1 MIAGAWWTVSTSSIV
16 LGVDAQRIERMPDGS
31 NEIHA
36 DVAAKR
42 RQFAVLLAQ
51 LRAAEPRF
59 AEASVLLPN
68 EVGEWHAAV
77 YLLTGCGPVWER
89 LGPPIVAQCSLSP
102 VLEEMESARRRWT
115 KDQRAAMEWAMHFWR
130 PDKYAASFPATFQ
143 GFLFTRWIVAA
154 HLQKGM
160 VPMIRVVRG

>member
-1 MIAGAWWTVSTSSIV
+1 
-16 LGVDAQRIERMPDGS
+16 MPEGS

-36 DVAAKR
+36 DVAAQR
-42 RQFAVLLAQ
+42 RKFAVLMAQ

-77 YLLTGCGPVWER
+77 YLLIGCEAVWER
-89 LGPPIVAQCSLSP
+89 LGPSILAQVSLSP
-102 VLEEMESARRRWT
+102 VCEEMQSARRRWT
-115 KDQRAAMEWAMHFWR
+115 DSQRAAMEWALHFWR
-130 PDKYAASFPATFQ
+130 PDKYEASFPVVFQ

-154 HLQKGM
+154 HLQKGL
-160 VPMIRVVRG
+160 VPMICVVQK

>member
-1 MIAGAWWTVSTSSIV
+1 
-16 LGVDAQRIERMPDGS
+16 MPEGS
-31 NEIHA
+31 NEIFT
-36 DVAAKR
+36 DIAAQR

-59 AEASVLLPN
+59 AEASILLPN

-77 YLLTGCGPVWER
+77 YLLTGCGSVWER

-102 VLEEMESARRRWT
+102 VCEEMESARRRWT
-115 KDQRAAMEWAMHFWR
+115 PSERAAMEWALHFWR
-130 PDKYAASFPATFQ
+130 PDKYEASFPVAFQ

-154 HLQKGM
+154 HLQKGL

>member
-1 MIAGAWWTVSTSSIV
+1 
-16 LGVDAQRIERMPDGS
+16 MPDGS
-31 NEIHA
+31 NEIYA

-59 AEASVLLPN
+59 AEASILLPN

-102 VLEEMESARRRWT
+102 VMEEMESARRRWT
-115 KDQRAAMEWAMHFWR
+115 KDQRAAMEWALHFWR
-130 PDKYAASFPATFQ
+130 PDKYAASFPVAFQ

-154 HLQKGM
+154 HLQKGV

>member
-1 MIAGAWWTVSTSSIV
+1 M
-16 LGVDAQRIERMPDGS
+16 LEGS
-31 NEIHA
+31 NETSA
-36 DVAAKR
+36 DTAAQR

-59 AEASVLLPN
+59 SEASILLPD

-89 LGPPIVAQCSLSP
+89 LGPPIVAQCSLGP

-115 KDQRAAMEWAMHFWR
+115 HSQRAAMEWALHFWR
-130 PDKYAASFPATFQ
+130 PDKYDASFPEAFQ
-143 GFLFTRWIVAA
+143 VFLFTRWIVAA
-154 HLQKGM
+154 HLQKRL
-160 VPMIRVVRG
+160 VPMIRIARG

>member
-1 MIAGAWWTVSTSSIV
+1 
-16 LGVDAQRIERMPDGS
+16 MPDGS
-31 NEIHA
+31 NDIYA

-59 AEASVLLPN
+59 AEASILLPN
-68 EVGEWHAAV
+68 DVGEWHAAV

-102 VLEEMESARRRWT
+102 VCEEMESARRRWT
-115 KDQRAAMEWAMHFWR
+115 KDQHSAMEWALHFWR
-130 PDKYAASFPATFQ
+130 PDKYEASFPMVFQ
-143 GFLFTRWIVAA
+143 PFLFTRWIVAA
-154 HLQKGM
+154 HLQKGL
-160 VPMIRVVRG
+160 VPVIPVVQR

>member
-1 MIAGAWWTVSTSSIV
+1 M
-16 LGVDAQRIERMPDGS
+16 LEGS
-31 NEIHA
+31 NEIPT
-36 DVAAKR
+36 DVAAQR

-59 AEASVLLPN
+59 SEASILLPD

-89 LGPPIVAQCSLSP
+89 LGPPIVAQVSLGP
-102 VLEEMESARRRWT
+102 VLEEMQSARRRWT
-115 KDQRAAMEWAMHFWR
+115 HSQRAAMEWAMHFWR
-130 PDKYAASFPATFQ
+130 PDKYTASFPAAFQ
-143 GFLFTRWIVAA
+143 VFLFTRWIVAA
-154 HLQKGM
+154 HLQKGL

>member
-1 MIAGAWWTVSTSSIV
+1 
-16 LGVDAQRIERMPDGS
+16 MPNRS
-31 NEIHA
+31 NDIYA

-51 LRAAEPRF
+51 LRAAEPHF
-59 AEASVLLPN
+59 AEASILLPN

-102 VLEEMESARRRWT
+102 VCEEMESARRRWT

-130 PDKYAASFPATFQ
+130 PDKYAASFPVAFQ

-154 HLQKGM
+154 HLQKGL
-160 VPMIRVVRG
+160 VPRIRIDRG

>member
-1 MIAGAWWTVSTSSIV
+1 
-16 LGVDAQRIERMPDGS
+16 MPPGS
-31 NEIHA
+31 NDIYA

-59 AEASVLLPN
+59 AEASILLPN

-102 VLEEMESARRRWT
+102 VCEEMESARRRWT

-130 PDKYAASFPATFQ
+130 PDKYAASFPGAF
-143 GFLFTRWIVAA
+143 GMFMFTRWIVAS
-154 HLQKGM
+154 HLQKGV
-160 VPMIRVVRG
+160 VPRIRIDRG

>member
-1 MIAGAWWTVSTSSIV
+1 
-16 LGVDAQRIERMPDGS
+16 MPQGS
-31 NEIHA
+31 NEIYA

-59 AEASVLLPN
+59 AEASILLPN

-130 PDKYAASFPATFQ
+130 PDKYAASFPAAFQ
-143 GFLFTRWIVAA
+143 RFLFTRWIVAA
-154 HLQKGM
+154 HLQKGL
-160 VPMIRVVRG
+160 VPMIRVVQK

>member
-1 MIAGAWWTVSTSSIV
+1 
-16 LGVDAQRIERMPDGS
+16 MPEGS
-31 NEIHA
+31 NEIST
-36 DVAAKR
+36 DAAAQR

-59 AEASVLLPN
+59 AEASILLPD

-102 VLEEMESARRRWT
+102 VFEEMESARRRWT
-115 KDQRAAMEWAMHFWR
+115 PSQRAAMEWAMHFWR
-130 PDKYAASFPATFQ
+130 PDKFAASFPAAFQ
-143 GFLFTRWIVAA
+143 GFLFTRWVVAA
-154 HLQKGM
+154 HLQKGI

>member
-1 MIAGAWWTVSTSSIV
+1 M
-16 LGVDAQRIERMPDGS
+16 LEGS
-31 NEIHA
+31 NEIPT
-36 DVAAKR
+36 DVAAQR

-59 AEASVLLPN
+59 SEASILLPD

-77 YLLTGCGPVWER
+77 YLLTGCGSVWER
-89 LGPPIVAQCSLSP
+89 LGPPIVAQVSLGP
-102 VLEEMESARRRWT
+102 VVEEMQSARRRWT
-115 KDQRAAMEWAMHFWR
+115 HSQRAAMEWAMHFWR
-130 PDKYAASFPATFQ
+130 PDKYAASLPVAFQ

-154 HLQKGM
+154 HLQRGV